1 MKAEGIQIN
10 NFNSVNEGL
19 LLVERDA
26 PLPEEK
32 AIIEDIPYMQGV
44 LDFSML
50 LGERVF
56 NNRTLSFEFVSRK
69 LDYGQRKKLEN
80 KVKRLIGLH
89 GESRIYDTH
98 NPGFYWL
105 GKCTSIEAVDNAQF
119 NKLNF
124 YIEFEVYPF
133 MIRDKYYFDDVWDD
147 FNFDTDVAGYTKFE
161 VDGTR
166 TITLYN
172 AGDTTVRPNII
183 VEVEDNGL

>member
-1 MKAEGIQIN
+1 MKIEGIQIN
-10 NFNSVNEGL
+10 DFNSVDEGL

-32 AIIEDIPYMQGV
+32 AVIEDIPYMQGV

-69 LDYGQRKKLEN
+69 LDYVQRKRLEN
-80 KVKRLIGLH
+80 KVKRLIGLN

-147 FNFDTDVAGYTKFE
+147 FNFDIDVACYTKFE
-161 VDGTR
+161 IDGTR

-172 AGDTTVRPNII
+172 AGDTTVRPKII
-183 VEVEDNGL
+183 VEVEE

>member
-1 MKAEGIQIN
+1 MKVEGIQIN
-10 NFNSVNEGL
+10 DFNSVDEGL

-32 AIIEDIPYMQGV
+32 AVIEDIPYMQGF

-56 NNRTLSFEFVSRK
+56 NNRILSFEFISGK
-69 LDYGQRKKLEN
+69 LDYRRRKQLEN
-80 KVKRLIGLH
+80 RVKRLIGLNN
-89 GESRIYDTH
+89 EARLYDTH

-105 GKCTSIEAVDNAQF
+105 GKCISIEATDNAQF
-119 NKLNF
+119 NKINF

-133 MIRDKYYFDDVWDD
+133 MIRNKNHFDDVWDD
-147 FNFDTDVAGYTKFE
+147 FNFEVDVAGYTQFE

-183 VEVEDNGL
+183 VEVEE